1 MTKFGRFIR
10 LPKFMALREPYQ
22 FEDLKYRSE
31 QAADTDAQSN
41 SLDQYIFHGDGVD
54 VPGGYKTPFEHA
66 IEPEMKAQASRI
78 RDLGR
83 RDVLAASAVQLDI
96 KEASVRT
103 SKKLELLRQKISATQ
118 DSISHEAQVLGGEK
132 VGEGEVY
139 RPGVKPNFNGV
150 NGFWGAYRH
159 ILVYAIVG
167 LVDAGVLWSSLEF
180 IFAGNGVE
188 AIIFSIPAI
197 GVQVIFPHFIGE
209 KLNLLLHGTKNKAR
223 ELTFLIALLGAW
235 GGFVSSISYI
245 RIMHLGEQLASEQV
259 NDPNL
264 APKIQS
270 LQIFTPIVLIGLGL
284 WLILEVVKHNQHE
297 VNFVKLSRLNSK
309 LTKLSLKTESDLAR
323 LKLREEQQ
331 AIAIAS
337 LQASVADHAEV
348 VENIF
353 PVASRQLYR
362 RQLVNGIGDP
372 EFTTEATK

>member
-31 QAADTDAQSN
+31 QAADNDAQSN

-83 RDVLAASAVQLDI
+83 RDVLAASAVQLEI
-96 KEASVRT
+96 EEESVRT
-103 SKKLELLRQKISATQ
+103 SKQLELLKQKISATREA
-118 DSISHEAQVLGGEK
+118 ISQEVQVLDGEK
-132 VGEGEVY
+132 LGEGGVF
-139 RPGVKPNFNGV
+139 RPGVKPNFHGV

-159 ILVYAIVG
+159 VLVYALVG
-167 LVDAGVLWSSLEF
+167 LVDAGVLWRSLEF

-209 KLNLLLHGTKNKAR
+209 KLNLLLHGTKKKAR
-223 ELTFLIALLGAW
+223 ELTFLAALVAAW
-235 GGFVSSISYI
+235 AGFVSSISYI
-245 RIMHLGEQLASEQV
+245 RIMHLGEQLASEQA
-259 NDPNL
+259 DDRNL
-264 APKIQS
+264 VAKIQS

-284 WLILEVVKHNQHE
+284 WLILEVVKHNRHE
-297 VNFVKLSRLNSK
+297 VNFVKLSRLNSR
-309 LTKLSLKTESDLAR
+309 LTKLSLKKESDLDR
-323 LKLREEQQ
+323 LRLREEQQ
-331 AIAIAS
+331 AKAVAS
-337 LQASVADHAEV
+337 LKASVADHAEV
-348 VENIF
+348 VESIF

-362 RQLVNGIGDP
+362 RQLVNSMGDP
-372 EFTTEATK
+372 DFTTEATK